1 MVQEKIKVR
10 PWCPFCGQKVG
21 RATDAPAR
29 KMNEFPV
36 GRCQC
41 GAVYCCDAT
50 GHNIG
55 AAIVETLVY
64 ACDDNA
70 DFAWELMPEDDYL
83 TGRIENYDESA
94 HQVVATKNIDGRA
107 VRGVLYFVRL
117 HTDARDIARRI
128 KEKKGE
134 ILANS
139 VPSLRNKNHADPV
152 AIEPAPD
159 AKRIRRKADK
169 SLVRELVEL
178 EDIDTLVALCF
189 DDKKTLRLMQRLLYD
204 PAEAKRWQVAW
215 VIGRVTGR
223 TSTREPGPVSELL
236 HRLFEACSDSAATPW
251 GMVEAIGYIVAL
263 RPDIFGAFTRHLLN
277 HIKEPSTRNQALWA
291 LAEIAEKRPD
301 LIRNTPF
308 YNLFHFLQHPEAQ
321 VRGQLVRLM
330 GRIRATEAALQL
342 MPLGDDHEEFT
353 YCREGRLVTTTV
365 ALAASEALRA
375 IHGGNSE

>member
-1 MVQEKIKVR
+1 MSQEKIIVR

-29 KMNEFPV
+29 RMNEFPV

-41 GAVYCCDAT
+41 GAVYSCDAT

-83 TGRIENYDESA
+83 TGRIENYDEST
-94 HQVVATKNIDGRA
+94 HQVVATKNIDGRS

-117 HTDARDIARRI
+117 HTDAREIARRI
-128 KEKKGE
+128 KEKKNE
-134 ILANS
+134 ILGKT
-139 VPSLRNKNHADPV
+139 VPSLRSEERV
-152 AIEPAPD
+152 VIEPAPD

-169 SLVRELVEL
+169 TLIRELVER
-178 EDIDTLVALCF
+178 EDIDALVGLCF

-204 PAEAKRWQVAW
+204 PVEAARWKVAW
-215 VIGRVTGR
+215 VIGRVTSR

-251 GMVEAIGYIVAL
+251 GMVETIGYIVAL

-277 HIKEPSTRNQALWA
+277 YIGDASTRNQALWA

-308 YNLFHFLQHPEAQ
+308 YNLFHFLSHPEAQ
-321 VRGQLVRLM
+321 VRGQLVRLL
-330 GRIRATEAALQL
+330 GRIRATEAAIQI
-342 MPLGDDHEEFT
+342 MTLGNDHEEFT
-353 YCREGRLVTTTV
+353 YCREGRLVSMTV
-365 ALAASEALRA
+365 AEAADEAVRA

>member
-41 GAVYCCDAT
+41 GAVYSCDAT

-83 TGRIENYDESA
+83 TGRIENYDEST
-94 HQVVATKNIDGRA
+94 HQVVATKNIDGRS

-117 HTDARDIARRI
+117 HADAREIARRI
-128 KEKKGE
+128 KEQKRE
-134 ILANS
+134 ILGNT
-139 VPSLRNKNHADPV
+139 VPSLRNEEHV
-152 AIEPAPD
+152 TIEPAPD

-169 SLVRELVEL
+169 SLVRELVAH

-204 PAEAKRWQVAW
+204 PLEAQRWKAAW
-215 VIGRVTGR
+215 VIGRVTAR

-251 GMVEAIGYIVAL
+251 GMVETIGYIIAL

-277 HIKEPSTRNQALWA
+277 YIKDPSTRNQSIWA
-291 LAEIAEKRPD
+291 LAEIAGKRPD

-308 YNLFHFLQHPEAQ
+308 YNLFHFLQHPEVQ
-321 VRGQLVRLM
+321 VRGQLVRLL
-330 GRIRATEAALQL
+330 GRIRATEAAVQL
-342 MPLGDDHEEFT
+342 MALADDQQEFT
-353 YCREGRLVTTTV
+353 YCREGQLATTTV
-365 ALAASEALRA
+365 AEAAAEAIRA

>member
-1 MVQEKIKVR
+1 MPKEKIIVR

-41 GAVYCCDAT
+41 GAVYTCDAT

-83 TGRIENYDESA
+83 TGRIENYDESS

-117 HTDARDIARRI
+117 HTDAREIARRI
-128 KEKKGE
+128 KEKRGE
-134 ILANS
+134 ILDKSLA
-139 VPSLRNKNHADPV
+139 SLRNEDPV
-152 AIEPAPD
+152 VIEPAPD
-159 AKRIRRKADK
+159 AKRIRRKANK
-169 SLVRELVEL
+169 SLVNQLVDA
-178 EDIDTLVALCF
+178 EDIDALVALCF

-204 PAEAKRWQVAW
+204 PMKDKRWQIAW
-215 VIGRVTGR
+215 VIGRVTAR
-223 TSTREPGPVSELL
+223 TSTREPGPVSEML

-251 GMVEAIGYIVAL
+251 GMVETIGYIVAL
-263 RPDIFGAFTRHLLN
+263 RPDIFGAFARHLLN
-277 HIKEPSTRNQALWA
+277 YIKEPSTKNQALWA
-291 LAEIAEKRPD
+291 LAEIADKRPD

-308 YNLFHFLQHPEAQ
+308 YNLFHFLKHPEAQ
-321 VRGQLVRLM
+321 IRGQIVRLLS
-330 GRIRATEAALQL
+330 RTKATEAAIQL
-342 MPLGDDHEEFT
+342 MELVDDHEEFT
-353 YCREGRLVTTTV
+353 YCQEGKLIKTTV
-365 ALAASEALRA
+365 AEVAATAIRT
-375 IHGGNSE
+375 IHGGTLNE